1 MEPSYSDWASENAPT
16 GTSADDYDG
25 DGVSNGLEYVLG
37 GDKNTNDSGKMP
49 KVTVTGGNMI
59 FTFERSQA
67 SINAKTDVE
76 ILVGSDLVSWPT
88 VYTVGADTAG
98 STSGV
103 TIIKDSP
110 VAGKDT
116 VSLDVTMSSD
126 PKKFARLRVIT
137 K

>member
-1 MEPSYSDWASENAPT
+1 
-16 GTSADDYDG
+16 
-25 DGVSNGLEYVLG
+25 
-37 GDKNTNDSGKMP
+37 
-49 KVTVTGGNMI
+49 MI

-76 ILVGSDLVSWPT
+76 ILVGTDLVAWPT
-88 VYTVGADTAG
+88 AYRVGADTAG

-103 TIIKDSP
+103 TITKDSP

-116 VSLDVTMSSD
+116 VSLGVAMSPD

>member
-49 KVTVTGGNMI
+49 KVTVTEGDMI
-59 FTFERSQA
+59 FTFVRSQA
-67 SINAKTDVE
+67 SINAKTEVD
-76 ILVGSDLVSWPT
+76 ILVGTDLVAWPT
-88 VYTVGADTAG
+88 AYRVGPDTAG

-103 TIIKDSP
+103 TIAKNSP

-116 VSLDVTMSSD
+116 VSLSVAMSPD